1 VHDDGVHLTALWQRR
16 QACYPTGRPDI
27 LSRFVIDALRAGPN
41 AEEGHRAVARYRMEE
56 RIDLVRART
65 LLIGASGDPYAFP
78 ELERLAARLPVAE
91 VAVVEGG
98 MVPLM
103 EMHAPEVAAIVLEF
117 LARGSAASEPRATPG
132 R

>member
-1 VHDDGVHLTALWQRR
+1 MPELAPLT
-16 QACYPTGRPDI
+16 T
-27 LSRFVIDALRAGPN
+27 N
-41 AEEGHRAVARYRMEE
+41 GHRAVARYRMEE

-65 LLIGASGDPYAFP
+65 LLIGASDDPYSFP

-117 LARGSAASEPRATPG
+117 LAGGSASEP
-132 R
+132 